1 MAHLVLPNGKGHG
14 WRRDTPNPVHDR
26 RLSARL
32 AVRKP
37 VPDRYYLKADAISP
51 TRDQGQQGSCHDDQ
65 TEVLTEQGWQLFSR
79 LTGRERLATVEPTT
93 RKMTFEQPVR
103 LFRFDYVGPMVCVRN
118 RSFDFKVTPNHM
130 MLVRKWDEAARTLK
144 SEFEFVRAADL
155 GWYAGCLGSFETEA
169 PRTEHFELPA
179 RPDAKLKAQRQPRT
193 VSMSA
198 WLRFLGL
205 YLAEGT
211 ICRRAAREGRVR
223 DEWKVQIAGV
233 KKRERAFIVETLSA
247 LGIDGLALR
256 DRFTFHDMQMI
267 EALWQLG
274 LGGVKA
280 GHKFVPQFVF
290 HQSSEHI
297 REFLLGHF
305 MGDGCATATTSCH
318 YTSSTRLADD
328 LHALVVMSGSQSRLT
343 SRDAR
348 ASVMAN
354 GRAVNGN
361 LREHR
366 VSVRKKPDPSI
377 ERKKNVF
384 TEHYAG
390 EVFCAEVPSS
400 HTLVTRRNG
409 HVLVA
414 GNCTG
419 HGAVGAL
426 EWSARAKLRK
436 DLNLSPAMAYLNGR
450 IIEASVKED
459 SGCEIRDVIKG
470 AARDGICLNKYAP
483 YSDRKLLQNVSK
495 QAARNAL
502 AHQVRIGYYR
512 ADDVGASRDVIVDNM
527 LQAILAD
534 LPIVGGYCWFSCLD
548 TADFERTGVMAV
560 PTTRDRLEGGHCNW
574 GCGFDVP
581 SRMFLLQN
589 SYGPD
594 FGAKHPISKQGG
606 FVLMP
611 FAYVLNGVSDDWWA
625 CEHE

>member
-51 TRDQGQQGSCHDDQ
+51 TRDQGQQGSC
-65 TEVLTEQGWQLFSR
+65 
-79 LTGRERLATVEPTT
+79 
-93 RKMTFEQPVR
+93 
-103 LFRFDYVGPMVCVRN
+103 
-118 RSFDFKVTPNHM
+118 
-130 MLVRKWDEAARTLK
+130 
-144 SEFEFVRAADL
+144 
-155 GWYAGCLGSFETEA
+155 
-169 PRTEHFELPA
+169 
-179 RPDAKLKAQRQPRT
+179 
-193 VSMSA
+193 
-198 WLRFLGL
+198 
-205 YLAEGT
+205 
-211 ICRRAAREGRVR
+211 
-223 DEWKVQIAGV
+223 
-233 KKRERAFIVETLSA
+233 
-247 LGIDGLALR
+247 
-256 DRFTFHDMQMI
+256 
-267 EALWQLG
+267 
-274 LGGVKA
+274 
-280 GHKFVPQFVF
+280 
-290 HQSSEHI
+290 
-297 REFLLGHF
+297 
-305 MGDGCATATTSCH
+305 
-318 YTSSTRLADD
+318 
-328 LHALVVMSGSQSRLT
+328 
-343 SRDAR
+343 
-348 ASVMAN
+348 
-354 GRAVNGN
+354 
-361 LREHR
+361 
-366 VSVRKKPDPSI
+366 
-377 ERKKNVF
+377 
-384 TEHYAG
+384 
-390 EVFCAEVPSS
+390 
-400 HTLVTRRNG
+400 
-409 HVLVA
+409 
-414 GNCTG
+414 TG
-419 HGAVGAL
+419 HGTVGAI

-527 LQAILAD
+527 LQAILAN
-534 LPIVGGYCWFSCLD
+534 LPIVGGYSWFSCLD

-560 PTTRDRLEGGHCNW
+560 PTTQDRLEGGHCNW

-611 FAYVLNGVSDDWWA
+611 FAYVLDGVSDDWWA